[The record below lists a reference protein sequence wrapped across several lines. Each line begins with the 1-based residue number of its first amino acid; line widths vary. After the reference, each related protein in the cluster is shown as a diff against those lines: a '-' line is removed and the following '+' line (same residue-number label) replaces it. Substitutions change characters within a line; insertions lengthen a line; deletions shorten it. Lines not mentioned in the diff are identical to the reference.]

1 MIERIPFNVASMTQK
16 HTQIH
21 AWGGSFTQ
29 LLHPSFCCTC
39 RWRLQQ
45 LLKPKLLLPKQ
56 PLKPSQSGDTDS
68 LKRAKVKMSSFQIV
82 CSCHSLDQQLTLQ
95 CWHLRV
101 TSYCL
106 KKAPGFNFLI
116 CCTRLA
122 IKRKTPFINILFDI
136 VTTPFIWC
144 SLSCLNIHSNSHL
157 KLSFEILKNAF
168 WKRCPPYIHSM
179 QNLACSCLFIHFRC
193 KRQNQFHYLY

>member
-1 MIERIPFNVASMTQK
+1 
-16 HTQIH
+16 
-21 AWGGSFTQ
+21 
-29 LLHPSFCCTC
+29 
-39 RWRLQQ
+39 
-45 LLKPKLLLPKQ
+45 
-56 PLKPSQSGDTDS
+56 LKPSQSGDTDS
-68 LKRAKVKMSSFQIV
+68 LKRAKVTQSSFQIV
-82 CSCHSLDQQLTLQ
+82 CWRHSLDHHLTLW
-95 CWHLRV
+95 CWHPRV
-101 TSYCL
+101 TSYCS

-122 IKRKTPFINILFDI
+122 IKRKSKRKTPFINILFDI

-144 SLSCLNIHSNSHL
+144 SLSCLNIHSTSHL

-179 QNLACSCLFIHFRC
+179 QNLVCSCLFRHFRC